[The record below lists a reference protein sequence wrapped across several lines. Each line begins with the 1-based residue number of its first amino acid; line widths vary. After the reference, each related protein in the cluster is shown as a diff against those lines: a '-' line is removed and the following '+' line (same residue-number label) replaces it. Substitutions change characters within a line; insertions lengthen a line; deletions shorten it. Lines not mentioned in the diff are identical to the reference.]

1 MYFSISGAMKMN
13 QLYLSVSILPFLKS
27 LFIYLGSA
35 GLCYFVWLFLVA
47 LRGRYSV
54 VVVSRLLTAVASLV
68 NNRLQVNC
76 RHKASVVTT
85 HGVCS
90 FGSQA
95 LEHGLSS
102 CGGWA

>member
-1 MYFSISGAMKMN
+1 MITFSHMYFSISGAMKMN

-54 VVVSRLLTAVASLV
+54 VVVSRPLTALAFFVTE
-68 NNRLQVNC
+68 NRL
-76 RHKASVVTT
+76 
-85 HGVCS
+85 
-90 FGSQA
+90 
-95 LEHGLSS
+95 
-102 CGGWA
+102 